1 MKEYIHLSKIDSIF
15 VPKIKY
21 TFKDDEAFYFV
32 MGLLKSDIYQFTKHY
47 HETAIKPQR
56 REVN

>member
-47 HETAIKPQR
+47 HETAIKP
-56 REVN
+56 